1 MAYKGLT
8 KLLSVG
14 EGRHVEEGSSFFS
27 GDEVGD
33 DLKIGKGGAVAGG
46 GEEVGNAHQII
57 ENKNETLNP
66 KKP

>member
-33 DLKIGKGGAVAGG
+33 DLKIGKGGAVAWGG
-46 GEEVGNAHQII
+46 RGGWECAPN
-57 ENKNETLNP
+57 N
-66 KKP
+66 